1 MKGILCL
8 NTKIRI
14 VKVSK
19 QEKKRVLDEVME
31 TKLSVNFSGGN
42 FSIISFG
49 IIINIHIEF

>member
-1 MKGILCL
+1 M
-8 NTKIRI
+8 
-14 VKVSK
+14 KVSTHA
-19 QEKKRVLDEVME
+19 QKRVLDEVME